1 MRHRVRDKRERNM
14 YESCGF
20 KTAERLTHYHV
31 KFKLHAR
38 CFMPFLRGLAWGPRA
53 RWVMIGGFCK
63 EHQQYHSNFHTKTLI
78 CYCKESRSFSIFYNT
93 EFFFLVSVKI
103 KCVSLVASKTSLLV
117 YEDKKIAL
125 RILMNIG
132 TKLCAWATETWIH
145 VNRNS
150 MSFLV

>member
-1 MRHRVRDKRERNM
+1 
-14 YESCGF
+14 
-20 KTAERLTHYHV
+20 
-31 KFKLHAR
+31 
-38 CFMPFLRGLAWGPRA
+38 
-53 RWVMIGGFCK
+53 MIGGFCK

-78 CYCKESRSFSIFYNT
+78 CYCKESRSFSILYST

-132 TKLCAWATETWIH
+132 TKLCAWATET
-145 VNRNS
+145 
-150 MSFLV
+150 

>member
-14 YESCGF
+14 YESCSF

-38 CFMPFLRGLAWGPRA
+38 CFMPFSARSCVGPARAVSHDRGILQRTPTVPFQFSHKNADLLLQG
-53 RWVMIGGFCK
+53 I
-63 EHQQYHSNFHTKTLI
+63 TLLQHFLQHGI
-78 CYCKESRSFSIFYNT
+78 
-93 EFFFLVSVKI
+93 FFLVSVKI

-132 TKLCAWATETWIH
+132 TKLCAWATET
-145 VNRNS
+145 
-150 MSFLV
+150 